1 MANLKYGAETRD
13 LVLSWL
19 IFLQNNKTSP
29 LAKRLNHG
37 FPGDTHVVHQT
48 FPRYM
53 LLGILHRLRMTYRGD
68 DVANLVT
75 KHLDTFGGLK
85 FPGANG

>member
-1 MANLKYGAETRD
+1 
-13 LVLSWL
+13 
-19 IFLQNNKTSP
+19 
-29 LAKRLNHG
+29 
-37 FPGDTHVVHQT
+37 
-48 FPRYM
+48 M

-85 FPGANG
+85 FSGANGCLKIGSREHQDYIPRWSQEVVHSITFCARL